1 MNNIAIITLNGYF
14 NYGNRLQNYAL
25 QESLKL
31 INYDSKT
38 LIKENIIEE
47 NGISESKLKIFFN
60 MSYKEKIELIKYKIN
75 KGKIIELNKNRT
87 QVFKMFSEDYINEAD
102 FQKND
107 DFIKKYKYFISGS
120 DQVWNPNDKTV
131 TEYNFLTFAPKEKRL
146 TYAPSFGVSKI
157 PEKFKEDYKKWLSDI
172 ENISVREEAGAKIIK
187 ELTGKNA
194 KIVVDPTMLL
204 DKKKW
209 LSIAKEDKN
218 KPQKEYLLTYFL
230 GGIPK
235 EYQKNIKYFSKKYNL
250 EVVNLANIKYEKY
263 YCNGPSE
270 FIDYINSAKLFMTD
284 SFHGCVFSL
293 LMETPFIVCDR
304 KGHSKSENM
313 SSRIDTFVKKFKL
326 ESRKFENIKENEL
339 FNNDYTNSKTI
350 LEKERE
356 KAWNYLNSIIK

>member
-1 MNNIAIITLNGYF
+1 
-14 NYGNRLQNYAL
+14 
-25 QESLKL
+25 
-31 INYDSKT
+31 
-38 LIKENIIEE
+38 
-47 NGISESKLKIFFN
+47 
-60 MSYKEKIELIKYKIN
+60 
-75 KGKIIELNKNRT
+75 
-87 QVFKMFSEDYINEAD
+87 
-102 FQKND
+102 
-107 DFIKKYKYFISGS
+107 FIKKYKYFISGS